1 MAMSSSALSARR
13 RLIAVLCGGFLGT
26 LARYLL
32 SGAIQAELGKGW
44 PYDILFIN
52 LTGAFLLA
60 FVTPLADATLL
71 IGPTRRLFL
80 TVGFLGAYTTFS
92 SLELGDVLFFTVDRW
107 IAAMLYMV
115 VSAIGGGLIV
125 LLGNWLGQ
133 WCISKTTR
141 STQRTKTTRQLTGM
155 LSGFPSDEA
164 RGDASLGMQ
173 DGLPLLERRDE
184 RERRDRRS

>member
-1 MAMSSSALSARR
+1 MSSSALSARR

-52 LTGAFLLA
+52 LSGAFLLA

-80 TVGFLGAYTTFS
+80 TIGFLGAFTTFS

-107 IAAMLYMV
+107 IAAIVYMV
-115 VSAIGGGLIV
+115 ISVIGGGLVV

-155 LSGFPSDEA
+155 LAGDPPESISSDK
-164 RGDASLGMQ
+164 Q
-173 DGLPLLERRDE
+173 LERQVGPMDNL
-184 RERRDRRS
+184 

>member
-1 MAMSSSALSARR
+1 MSSSALSARR

-26 LARYLL
+26 VARYLL

-44 PYDILFIN
+44 PYDILSIN
-52 LTGAFLLA
+52 LTGAFLPA
-60 FVTPLADATLL
+60 FMTPLADATLL

-107 IAAMLYMV
+107 IAAILYMV
-115 VSAIGGGLIV
+115 ISVIGGV
-125 LLGNWLGQ
+125 LAVVLGNWLGQ
-133 WCISKTTR
+133 WCISKTAR

-155 LSGFPSDEA
+155 LSEHPPESITGDKQLERQDE
-164 RGDASLGMQ
+164 
-173 DGLPLLERRDE
+173 PLLPDK
-184 RERRDRRS
+184 

>member
-1 MAMSSSALSARR
+1 MSSTALSARR
-13 RLIAVLCGGFLGT
+13 RLMAVLCGGFLGT
-26 LARYLL
+26 VARYLL

-107 IAAMLYMV
+107 ISAILYMV
-115 VSAIGGGLIV
+115 ISVIGGGLIV

-133 WCISKTTR
+133 WCIRKTSR
-141 STQRTKTTRQLTGM
+141 STQRSKATRQLTGM
-155 LSGFPSDEA
+155 LSGLPPESIIGDE
-164 RGDASLGMQ
+164 Q
-173 DGLPLLERRDE
+173 LERQDE
-184 RERRDRRS
+184 LLP

>member
-1 MAMSSSALSARR
+1 MSSSALSARR
-13 RLIAVLCGGFLGT
+13 RLMAVLCGGFLGT
-26 LARYLL
+26 VARSLL

>member
-1 MAMSSSALSARR
+1 MSSSALSARR

-107 IAAMLYMV
+107 IAAILYMV
-115 VSAIGGGLIV
+115 ISVIGGV
-125 LLGNWLGQ
+125 LAVVLGNRLGQ
-133 WCISKTTR
+133 WCISKTAR
-141 STQRTKTTRQLTGM
+141 STQRTKTTRQLTGT
-155 LSGFPSDEA
+155 LSGHPPESIT
-164 RGDASLGMQ
+164 GDDQLERQ
-173 DGLPLLERRDE
+173 DKPLLPDLSNE
-184 RERRDRRS
+184 RETRQRPS

>member
-1 MAMSSSALSARR
+1 MSSSALSARR
-13 RLIAVLCGGFLGT
+13 RLMAVLCGGFLGT
-26 LARYLL
+26 VARYLL

-80 TVGFLGAYTTFS
+80 SVGFLGAYTTFS

-107 IAAMLYMV
+107 IAAIVYMV
-115 VSAIGGGLIV
+115 ISVIGGGLVV

-155 LSGFPSDEA
+155 LSGLPPESIT
-164 RGDASLGMQ
+164 GDDQLERQ
-173 DGLPLLERRDE
+173 HEPLLPDLSNE
-184 RERRDRRS
+184 RETR

>member
-1 MAMSSSALSARR
+1 MSSSALSARR

-60 FVTPLADATLL
+60 FMTPLADATLL

-80 TVGFLGAYTTFS
+80 TVGFVGAYTTFS

-107 IAAMLYMV
+107 IAAILYMV
-115 VSAIGGGLIV
+115 VSVIGGGLFV

-133 WCISKTTR
+133 WCISKTSR
-141 STQRTKTTRQLTGM
+141 STQRSKTTPRLTGM
-155 LSGFPSDEA
+155 LSGLPPESIT
-164 RGDASLGMQ
+164 GDDQLERQ
-173 DGLPLLERRDE
+173 DKPLLPDLSNE
-184 RERRDRRS
+184 RETRQRPS